1 MHCFMSVIVC
11 LLCFIAVISLTQLI
25 GNKLTIL
32 KGKKQKGKKKK
43 QKKAKQRKKE
53 PCSLP
58 SLAQLEGKKRKEE
71 TEKKMK
77 IKEEEGKRNGS
88 LTALPSLRER
98 VRDPRS
104 VG

>member
-1 MHCFMSVIVC
+1 MSVSVC
-11 LLCFIAVISLTQLI
+11 LLCLIAVLSLTQLI

-71 TEKKMK
+71 TEKK
-77 IKEEEGKRNGS
+77 KENKRRRRKKKWQPNS
-88 LTALPSLRER
+88 SPI
-98 VRDPRS
+98 PP
-104 VG
+104 